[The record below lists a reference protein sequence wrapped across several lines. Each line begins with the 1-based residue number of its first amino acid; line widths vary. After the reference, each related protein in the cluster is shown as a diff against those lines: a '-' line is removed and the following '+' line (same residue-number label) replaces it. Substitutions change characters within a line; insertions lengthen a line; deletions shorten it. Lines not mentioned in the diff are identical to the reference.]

1 MTGQLSDKKELTW
14 REWEKMESDST
25 VLVDLREE
33 VVYHHGSIP
42 GAVCIPLRCLQKK
55 RKNCQRI
62 NASWYFA
69 SVGKKV
75 CKW

>member
-33 VVYHHGSIP
+33 VVCNHGSIH
-42 GAVCIPLRCLQKK
+42 GAVCITLRCFAEEKEY
-55 RKNCQRI
+55 CQRI
-62 NASWYFA
+62 NASWYFD

>member
-1 MTGQLSDKKELTW
+1 MTMTGQLSDKKELTW
-14 REWEKMESDST
+14 REWEKMEKDGN

-42 GAVCIPLRCLQKK
+42 GAVCIPLR
-55 RKNCQRI
+55 
-62 NASWYFA
+62 YFA

-75 CKW
+75 CRW